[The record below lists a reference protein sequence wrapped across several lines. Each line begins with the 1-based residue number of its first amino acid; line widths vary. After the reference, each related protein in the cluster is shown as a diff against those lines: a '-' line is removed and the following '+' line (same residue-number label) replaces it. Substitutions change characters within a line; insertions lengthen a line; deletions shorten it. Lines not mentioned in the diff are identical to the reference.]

1 MKFPRTF
8 IPEKNLEEKTKD
20 LLVSKPK
27 PRTEFF
33 PDGIDK
39 DLLHEF
45 NELYDNKD
53 GHYNCGKEDLKR
65 VAELA
70 YALAMIAKKM
80 GEHELK
86 EYYGGKSVEIY
97 KILDV
102 QTIDDAR
109 PYHTRIK
116 DVEIP
121 DLMHEGVVIDR
132 LSLDYKKKGKV

>member
-1 MKFPRTF
+1 MKLPKSFL
-8 IPEKNLEEKTKD
+8 PEKNLEEKTKG
-20 LLVSKPK
+20 LLIPKPK
-27 PRTEFF
+27 LKTEFL
-33 PDGIDK
+33 PDGIDEG
-39 DLLHEF
+39 LINEF
-45 NELYDNKD
+45 NELYDNKE
-53 GHYNCGKEDLKR
+53 GSYNCGKEDLKR

-70 YALAMIAKKM
+70 YALAMIAKRI
-80 GEHELK
+80 GEHDLK
-86 EYYGGKSVEIY
+86 EYYGSKSVEIY

-132 LSLDYKKKGKV
+132 LSLDCKK